1 MNRQWPHKPLEAGLI
16 PVGPTN
22 QLLAVR
28 NNGKLKEI
36 LGSSPRTGSYLFI
49 QHICAIAYWNLSDDD
64 FDGSGDGWHKA
75 Q

>member
-1 MNRQWPHKPLEAGLI
+1 MIRQWPHKPLEAGLI

-36 LGSSPRTGSYLFI
+36 LGSSPGAGSHLIFV
-49 QHICAIAYWNLSDDD
+49 S
-64 FDGSGDGWHKA
+64 
-75 Q
+75 